1 MAQINLPIPTTQFER
16 DLVLQLTTYLRDINN
31 KLQATQ
37 GYLWNAPHP
46 IMGSYHI
53 WVSSTGVLRIK
64 NGQPT
69 SDTDGVVVGAQ
80 S

>member
-31 KLQATQ
+31 KLQAQT

-46 IMGSYHI
+46 IMGSYHLWI
-53 WVSSTGVLRIK
+53 DATGDLRIK
-64 NGQPT
+64 NGTPL
-69 SDTDGVVVGAQ
+69 SELDGVVVGAQ